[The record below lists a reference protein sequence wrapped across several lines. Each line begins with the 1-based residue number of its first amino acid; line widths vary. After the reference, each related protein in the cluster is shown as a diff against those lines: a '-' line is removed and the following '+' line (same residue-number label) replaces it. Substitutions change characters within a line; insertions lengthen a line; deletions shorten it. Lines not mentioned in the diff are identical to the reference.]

1 MIGMVALDEPP
12 VGGANLAVGRVAA
25 DTEDLIRIGHA
36 MKGKAPLPCSAM
48 AASPGLLA
56 RGPWDPSQVEVSWRP
71 DTFEPE
77 QRAVDAA
84 DAALGALRARGSP
97 SHDGLAARLAG
108 FNAAQERLSLEL
120 QPARWA
126 LRLVALGAAQSFSV
140 LCLVRDAQGRWLAG
154 RRAQWLASWAGRWA
168 LGAGGSVEVDENP
181 TDAMAR
187 ELREEWSVAP
197 ERLRVE
203 ALLLLPSE
211 VALLVGQAWLA
222 DGAAVTPDAEHDEF
236 AWWPAEMR
244 HWPAEADEPLRRMG
258 ALLAPA

>member
-1 MIGMVALDEPP
+1 MV
-12 VGGANLAVGRVAA
+12 V
-25 DTEDLIRIGHA
+25 
-36 MKGKAPLPCSAM
+36 
-48 AASPGLLA
+48 SPGLLA
-56 RGPWDPSQVEVSWRP
+56 RGPWDPSQVEVSWRS
-71 DTFEPE
+71 DAFKPE
-77 QRAVDAA
+77 QSALAAA

-108 FNAAQERLSLEL
+108 FSAAQGRLSLEL
-120 QPARWA
+120 QPVRWA
-126 LRLVALGAAQSFSV
+126 LRLVTPGAAQSFSV

-181 TDAMAR
+181 TDTMER
-187 ELREEWSVAP
+187 ELREEWSVAS

-222 DGAAVTPDAEHDEF
+222 DGAAVTPDHEHDEF
-236 AWWPAEMR
+236 AWWPAQTC

-258 ALLAPA
+258 ALLAAH